1 VIPSHS
7 SFAVDADALPAS
19 TPGAHGG
26 LFASAGE
33 GAQAFGELP
42 GDSWLGLGVGDAGA
56 TLPSV
61 VGSVQALASFASSLT
76 GASAEAQRSSG
87 LSASGLLTGLLLPIG
102 ALTSSS
108 EAARTFHAWAGT
120 AGLFASG
127 NGLLELK
134 GASVINSKSPTL
146 SRVAVAQLGAAL
158 RRSGASVQAASIP
171 GTDAAV
177 SAKVAGLPVVLDI
190 ANGRAAN
197 GQTKF
202 VIGLGEASVTAA
214 LAPSSALSSA
224 ASTATAASAL
234 GEGIQPSVTVDF
246 PTLLTLLE
254 GVGLSEDPTIS
265 ALLPSLRSLTTLSGG
280 GKPLGN
286 GIERFRF
293 VLGLRSGG

>member
-1 VIPSHS
+1 
-7 SFAVDADALPAS
+7 
-19 TPGAHGG
+19 
-26 LFASAGE
+26 
-33 GAQAFGELP
+33 
-42 GDSWLGLGVGDAGA
+42 
-56 TLPSV
+56 
-61 VGSVQALASFASSLT
+61 VQALASFAGSLA
-76 GASAEAQRSSG
+76 GGSAEAPASSG
-87 LSASGLLTGLLLPIG
+87 LSASGLLRGLLLPVS

-108 EAARTFHAWAGT
+108 EAARTFRTWAGT
-120 AGLFASG
+120 AGLFAGG

-146 SRVAVAQLGAAL
+146 SRVAVAQLGTAL
-158 RRSGASVQAASIP
+158 RRSGASVQATSIP
-171 GTDAAV
+171 GTDAAI

-202 VIGLGEASVTAA
+202 VVGLGEASVTAA
-214 LAPSSALSSA
+214 LSPSSALSSA
-224 ASTATAASAL
+224 ASTATAASTL

-254 GVGLSEDPTIS
+254 GVGLNEDPTIS
-265 ALLPSLRSLTTLSGG
+265 ALLPYLRSLTTLSGG

-293 VLGLRSGG
+293 VLGLGSGG